1 MLMAESRSSYLE
13 GREGDSIPEGF
24 DGIRIGSEYCS
35 QLLPS
40 ADKVRRLSRQMDP
53 ATLSLVTP
61 VTGPD
66 EVADVLSAVT
76 TAVSLGWGEVVVNDW
91 GVLNEVGHEVG
102 GIEGVGITAGRLLMR
117 FRRGP
122 GAFDSREESDLPT
135 RRYFAWG
142 PLYDSPFLAFLKVK
156 GVDRIELDPPRHWLP
171 LPDLPGFRF
180 SFHRDTRLIAVSA
193 ACSWLYKEDKGV
205 WNPIK
210 DCGRACTAH
219 GDIVMTSPALKGPLL
234 LRGRAILER
243 VDVDMTEIALP
254 DPVDRVI
261 YDRIP

>member
-1 MLMAESRSSYLE
+1 MPEGRSSYLE
-13 GREGDSIPEGF
+13 GRERDSIPEGF

-61 VTGPD
+61 VAGPD

-76 TAVSLGWGEVVVNDW
+76 IAVSQGWGEVVVNDW
-91 GVLNEVGHEVG
+91 GVLNEVGDEVG
-102 GIEGVGITAGRLLMR
+102 GIEGTGVTAGRLLMR

-122 GAFDSREESDLPT
+122 GISDSRDESDLPT

-142 PLYDSPFLAFLKVK
+142 PLYDSPFLAFLKAK

-180 SFHRDTRLIAVSA
+180 SFHRDTRLIAVSG
-193 ACSWLYKEDKGV
+193 ACSWLYKEDIGV

-210 DCGRACTAH
+210 DCGRTCTAH
-219 GDIVMTSPALKGPLL
+219 KDIVMTSPALKGPLL

-243 VDVDMTEIALP
+243 VDVDITALALP

-261 YDRIP
+261 FDRIP

>member
-1 MLMAESRSSYLE
+1 MAEARSSYLE
-13 GREGDSIPEGF
+13 GREGDLIPEGF

-35 QLLPS
+35 QLVPS
-40 ADKVRRLSRQMDP
+40 AEKVRRISRQVDP
-53 ATLSLVTP
+53 DRLSLVTP
-61 VTGPD
+61 VAGPD

-91 GVLNEVGHEVG
+91 GILNELGNEVSG
-102 GIEGVGITAGRLLMR
+102 MGGVGITAGRLLMR

-122 GAFDSREESDLPT
+122 GVFDSREESDLPT

-142 PLYDSPFLAFLKVK
+142 PLYDSPFLAFLKAK

-171 LPDLPGFRF
+171 MPDLQEFRF

-210 DCGRACTAH
+210 DCGRTCTAH
-219 GDIVMTSPALKGPLL
+219 GDIVMTSPALKGSLL

-243 VDVDMTEIALP
+243 VDVDMTELALP
-254 DPVDRVI
+254 DSVDRVI